1 MSYKTILVHVDHSPH
16 CETRVRAAAA
26 FALAQ
31 QAHLTGAA
39 MSGLASVA
47 YEDNTAD
54 LGTALIVAQLATLRE
69 HAEAALARF
78 DAIAAGMGVAS
89 FERRMVNDE
98 PESAMALQARY
109 ADLVVVSQPDPQ
121 DACSR
126 LYPGLPAYVM
136 LASGRPVLVVPHRG
150 SFARIGARVLL
161 AWDASL
167 EASRAVAAALPVL
180 RRADQVCVAMFNPGP
195 AQGELPGAEI
205 ALYLARHGVK
215 VDLAVQRT
223 GIDVGEALLSL
234 AAGRQSDLIVMGG
247 YGHTRLRE
255 LMLGGVTKTVLRSMT
270 VPVLMAH

>member
-1 MSYKTILVHVDHSPH
+1 MSYKTILVQVDHSPH
-16 CETRVRAAAA
+16 CEARVRAAAA
-26 FALAQ
+26 IALAQ

-47 YEDNTAD
+47 YEDNNAD
-54 LGTALIVAQLATLRE
+54 LGTALVVAQLATLRE
-69 HAEAALARF
+69 HADTALARF
-78 DAIAAGMGVAS
+78 ETIASGMGVAS

-98 PESAMALQARY
+98 PESAMAQQARY

-126 LYPGLPAYVM
+126 LHPGLPAYVM
-136 LASGRPVLVVPHRG
+136 LASGRPLLVVPHSG

-167 EASRAVAAALPVL
+167 EASRAVAAALPLL
-180 RRADQVCVAMFNPGP
+180 RRADQVTVAIFNPGP
-195 AQGELPGAEI
+195 AHGEQPGADI
-205 ALYLARHGVK
+205 ALYLARHAVK
-215 VDLAVQRT
+215 VDVAALHT

-234 AAGRQSDLIVMGG
+234 CAGRQCDLIVMGG

-255 LMLGGVTKTVLRSMT
+255 LVLGGVTKTMLRSMT
-270 VPVLMAH
+270 VPVLMTH